1 MEFTGPVFV
10 GGDDV
15 TLSGTAEEVYNQII
29 ELNPNYNARD
39 FPDTTLDLAADGLT
53 VESLGINNLSANS
66 QTVSLDL
73 PDDSATVC
81 LSSPLALAHSLLL
94 LTLLTHV

>member
-29 ELNPNYNARD
+29 ELNPEYDARD
-39 FPDTTLDLAADGLT
+39 FPDTNGYLAADGLT
-53 VESLGINNLSANS
+53 VENLDVNNVSANP
-66 QTVSLDL
+66 QVASLDL
-73 PDDSATVC
+73 DDAGTVC
-81 LSSPLALAHSLLL
+81 LSSPLVLTRSLLL
-94 LTLLTHV
+94 LIFLTHV